1 METMTQVS
9 ATVDAQVRAF
19 QGTGVCTEYEGIR
32 LVTDDPDKMIPF
44 VDQLLFALR
53 MVGWK
58 TRPVTIRESQGMME
72 IKWSGRRPK
81 AFRDRLVLC
90 VSEGQHVDYFQVAA
104 A

>member
-1 METMTQVS
+1 METMTRVS

-19 QGTGVCTEYEGIR
+19 QGTAACTEYEGIR
-32 LVTDDPDKMIPF
+32 LITDDPDKVIPF

-53 MVGWK
+53 VLGWK
-58 TRPVTIRESQGMME
+58 TRPVTIRESQGVME

-90 VSEGQHVDYFQVAA
+90 VSEGAHVDLFQVAA

>member
-1 METMTQVS
+1 MGTMSRVS

-19 QGTGVCTEYEGIR
+19 QETGACTEYEGIR
-32 LVTDDPDKMIPF
+32 LVTDAPGNVIPF

-53 MVGWK
+53 MLGWK
-58 TRPVTIRESQGMME
+58 NRPVTIRESQGIMT

-90 VSEGQHVDYFQVAA
+90 VSDGQHVDLFQVAA